1 MSEVV
6 YSGVKFT
13 KMKKS
18 DQRGDKGHGSQPEP
32 GITVEDVTYAEVRF
46 GRVGEKHQ
54 QEPATERVPVSFQDT
69 KSQRTED
76 GHRNLQLALLIIS
89 ILVLVIIITVSLLF
103 ALNSSGD
110 RNTEEVCEDCEPGWE
125 YLSGKCYFF
134 STDTHT
140 WDESQKLCVSM
151 KAHLAI
157 IDNEEEQNALMLE
170 VKNKMSDD
178 EHKFWIGLTDKEHEG
193 TWLWAD
199 NTSLVK
205 SFWLNIQ
212 PDDWKGLNDE
222 YPDGEDC
229 VRMGERNYMGG
240 SFTGWVD
247 TACNRNF
254 RRICEKDSCNI
265 TNDA

>member
-1 MSEVV
+1 
-6 YSGVKFT
+6 
-13 KMKKS
+13 
-18 DQRGDKGHGSQPEP
+18 
-32 GITVEDVTYAEVRF
+32 
-46 GRVGEKHQ
+46 
-54 QEPATERVPVSFQDT
+54 
-69 KSQRTED
+69 
-76 GHRNLQLALLIIS
+76 ALLIIS
-89 ILVLVIIITVSLLF
+89 ILVLVIIITVSLL
-103 ALNSSGD
+103 
-110 RNTEEVCEDCEPGWE
+110 CESISCDCPDCEPGWE

-151 KAHLAI
+151 KAHLFHTVKM
-157 IDNEEEQNALMLE
+157 DLSFLHQLMWVLF
-170 VKNKMSDD
+170 
-178 EHKFWIGLTDKEHEG
+178 FWIGLTDKEHEG

-205 SFWLNIQ
+205 RYKYKS
-212 PDDWKGLNDE
+212 GLTF
-222 YPDGEDC
+222 Y
-229 VRMGERNYMGG
+229 RNYMGG